1 MRHLPN
7 ILSGLRLVLVGVFV
21 MLFRAG
27 RYLPALC
34 VFVFAFF
41 TDVLDGQIARANGW
55 VSNVGKL
62 LDPLADKLM
71 TLAALVCIYL
81 GKMKSIY
88 LVLFLLMAL
97 KELLM
102 IIGGLFMGLSRQ
114 AATEFSFF
122 LAIPTLLIS
131 TVYSL
136 YKERALLSFDD
147 VGMWVVGFVAAFVS
161 AFFCVRWLLRY
172 VATHDFVPFAWYRIG
187 FGVIVMATWY
197 FDLVSWTVR

>member
-7 ILSGLRLVLVGVFV
+7 ILSGIRLILVGVFV

-55 VSNVGKL
+55 VSNIGKL

-71 TLAALVCIYL
+71 TLAALVCIYM
-81 GKMKSIY
+81 GKQKLAY
-88 LVLFLLMAL
+88 LILFLLVAI

-102 IIGGLFMGLSRQ
+102 VIGGAFMAKRKVVAMSAWPGKIATGLFAVGVMLS
-114 AATEFSFF
+114 
-122 LAIPTLLIS
+122 
-131 TVYSL
+131 
-136 YKERALLSFDD
+136 LLSFLSLRVEPYNLIILGAATAASYFAMIFYAVTQLPRAFDKKTVSIES
-147 VGMWVVGFVAAFVS
+147 VGEHTEG
-161 AFFCVRWLLRY
+161 
-172 VATHDFVPFAWYRIG
+172 
-187 FGVIVMATWY
+187 
-197 FDLVSWTVR
+197 

>member
-7 ILSGLRLVLVGVFV
+7 ILSGIRLVLVGVFV

-27 RYLPALC
+27 SYLPALC

-55 VSNVGKL
+55 VSNLGKL

-102 IIGGLFMGLSRQ
+102 IIGGLFMVKHRVVAMADWPGKIATGLFAVGVMLS
-114 AATEFSFF
+114 
-122 LAIPTLLIS
+122 
-131 TVYSL
+131 
-136 YKERALLSFDD
+136 LLSFLSLN
-147 VGMWVVGFVAAFVS
+147 VEPYNLYILGLATAMSYFALVFYAATQLPR
-161 AFFCVRWLLRY
+161 AFGKESKDAVKADENGHR
-172 VATHDFVPFAWYRIG
+172 AE
-187 FGVIVMATWY
+187 
-197 FDLVSWTVR
+197 

>member
-7 ILSGLRLVLVGVFV
+7 ILSGIRLVLVGVFV

-34 VFVFAFF
+34 VFLFAFF

-71 TLAALVCIYL
+71 TLAALVCIYM
-81 GKMKSIY
+81 GKQKPMY

-102 IIGGLFMGLSRQ
+102 VIGGVFMAKRKVVAMAGWPGKLATGLFAVGVMLS
-114 AATEFSFF
+114 
-122 LAIPTLLIS
+122 
-131 TVYSL
+131 
-136 YKERALLSFDD
+136 LLSFLSLR
-147 VGMWVVGFVAAFVS
+147 VEPYNLIILGLATAMSYFALAYYGVTQLPYAFPKKTEAVVNEKQQSKG
-161 AFFCVRWLLRY
+161 
-172 VATHDFVPFAWYRIG
+172 
-187 FGVIVMATWY
+187 
-197 FDLVSWTVR
+197 

>member
-7 ILSGLRLVLVGVFV
+7 ILSGIRLVLVGVFV

-27 RYLPALC
+27 SYLPALC

-55 VSNVGKL
+55 VSNLGKL

-102 IIGGLFMGLSRQ
+102 IIGGLFMVKHKVVAMADWPGKIATGLFAVGVMLS
-114 AATEFSFF
+114 
-122 LAIPTLLIS
+122 
-131 TVYSL
+131 
-136 YKERALLSFDD
+136 LLSFLSLN
-147 VGMWVVGFVAAFVS
+147 VEPYNLYILGLATAMSYFALVFYAATQLPR
-161 AFFCVRWLLRY
+161 AFGKEPKDAVKADENGHR
-172 VATHDFVPFAWYRIG
+172 AE
-187 FGVIVMATWY
+187 
-197 FDLVSWTVR
+197 

>member
-7 ILSGLRLVLVGVFV
+7 ILSGLRLILVGVFV

-27 RYLPALC
+27 SYLPALC

-55 VSNVGKL
+55 VSNLGKL

-81 GKMKSIY
+81 GKLKPIY

-102 IIGGLFMGLSRQ
+102 VIGGLFMVKRRVVAMADWPGKIATGLFAVGVMLS
-114 AATEFSFF
+114 
-122 LAIPTLLIS
+122 
-131 TVYSL
+131 
-136 YKERALLSFDD
+136 LLSFLSLN
-147 VGMWVVGFVAAFVS
+147 VEPYNLYILGLATAMSYFALVFYAATQLPR
-161 AFFCVRWLLRY
+161 AFGKEPKD
-172 VATHDFVPFAWYRIG
+172 AKKAE
-187 FGVIVMATWY
+187 
-197 FDLVSWTVR
+197 

>member
-7 ILSGLRLVLVGVFV
+7 ILSGIRLVLVGVFV

-27 RYLPALC
+27 SYLPALC

-55 VSNVGKL
+55 VSNLGKL

-102 IIGGLFMGLSRQ
+102 VIGGV
-114 AATEFSFF
+114 F
-122 LAIPTLLIS
+122 LAKRKVVVMAAWPGKIATGLFALGVMLS
-131 TVYSL
+131 
-136 YKERALLSFDD
+136 LLSFLS
-147 VGMWVVGFVAAFVS
+147 VHVEPLNLVVLGLATLMSYFALVYYAATQLPH
-161 AFFCVRWLLRY
+161 AFPKKAKDWNGTDKN
-172 VATHDFVPFAWYRIG
+172 AQA
-187 FGVIVMATWY
+187 
-197 FDLVSWTVR
+197 

>member
-7 ILSGLRLVLVGVFV
+7 ILSGIRLILVGVFV

-34 VFVFAFF
+34 IFVIAFL
-41 TDVLDGQIARANGW
+41 TDVLDGYLARKHGW
-55 VSNVGKL
+55 VSNIGKL

-81 GKMKSIY
+81 GKQKPIY

-102 IIGGLFMGLSRQ
+102 VIGGAFMVKRKVVAMAGW
-114 AATEFSFF
+114 
-122 LAIPTLLIS
+122 PGKIS
-131 TVYSL
+131 TGMFAAGVMLS
-136 YKERALLSFDD
+136 LLSFLIECLELY
-147 VGMWVVGFVAAFVS
+147 GLIILGLATMMSYFALGYYAATQLPR
-161 AFFCVRWLLRY
+161 AFGKK
-172 VATHDFVPFAWYRIG
+172 AGGAEIAQNGKPE
-187 FGVIVMATWY
+187 
-197 FDLVSWTVR
+197 